1 MFRKTLGSL
10 FAVLA
15 VLATDVPSA
24 QAQVRQSVSLNLGY
38 FATPP
43 EDARG
48 VGDVMVENLNFLLFD
63 LRDFNG
69 AAVSGDWLVE
79 FGDFL
84 EAGVGVG
91 YHKRSVPSVYS
102 DFVDSDNTEISQDL
116 KLRVTPLTMTVRF
129 LPFGRRSAVQPYV
142 GAGVGVYNWRY
153 AETGEFIDFSD
164 DSIFRGSYVDKGTDV
179 GSVFL
184 GGVRVPVGD
193 VLAAGIEF
201 VYQNGK
207 GTLDSSKGFL
217 GDTVDLSGWL
227 TQFTLRVRF

>member
-1 MFRKTLGSL
+1 MILRTVGSL
-10 FAVLA
+10 VAVLA
-15 VLATDVPSA
+15 FLATNVPSA

-38 FATPP
+38 FATAP

-48 VGDVMVENLNFLLFD
+48 VGDVLSENLNFLLFD
-63 LRDFNG
+63 LSDFNG
-69 AAVSGDWLVE
+69 AAVGGDWLVE
-79 FGDFL
+79 LGDFL

-102 DFVDSDNTEISQDL
+102 DFVDSDGTEIQQDL

-129 LPFGRRSAVQPYV
+129 LPLGHRNAIQPYV

-153 AETGEFIDFSD
+153 AETGEFVDFTD
-164 DSIFRGSYVDKGTDV
+164 NSIFRESYVDQGTDV

-193 VLAAGIEF
+193 TLAAGIEF
-201 VYQNGK
+201 AYQNAQ

-217 GDTVDLSGWL
+217 GDTVDLSGWM
-227 TQFTLRVRF
+227 TQFTVRVRF